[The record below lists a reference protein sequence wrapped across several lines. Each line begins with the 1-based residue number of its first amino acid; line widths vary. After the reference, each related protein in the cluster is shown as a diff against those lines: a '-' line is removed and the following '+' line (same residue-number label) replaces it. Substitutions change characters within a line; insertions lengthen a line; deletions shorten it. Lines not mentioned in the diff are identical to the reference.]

1 MPIRLFVQ
9 KQASASTS
17 ECTSWQKIAVL
28 STVFLKA
35 TKERKNLMF
44 LYNKIAESHAPKVQT
59 LKGQRY
65 VKLA

>member
-1 MPIRLFVQ
+1 MQHVKIGRLHPNVHHG
-9 KQASASTS
+9 K
-17 ECTSWQKIAVL
+17 KIAVL

-44 LYNKIAESHAPKVQT
+44 LYNKIAESQAPKVQT

>member
-17 ECTSWQKIAVL
+17 GCTSWKKNCSAKHGI
-28 STVFLKA
+28 LKSN
-35 TKERKNLMF
+35 KRKNLMF